1 MGTGLCVGQLSFFEI
16 NNLKEERTVLTPD
29 FSIFGPWL
37 LGSVTSGPEVK
48 KNIFLMGSVRL
59 NSFHFIVAREIKLER
74 WLGG

>member
-1 MGTGLCVGQLSFFEI
+1 MGTGLCVGQFSCFEI
-16 NNLKEERTVLTPD
+16 NNLKEERTVLTPG

-48 KNIFLMGSVRL
+48 KNIFLTGSVRL
-59 NSFHFIVAREIKLER
+59 NFHFVVAREIKLER